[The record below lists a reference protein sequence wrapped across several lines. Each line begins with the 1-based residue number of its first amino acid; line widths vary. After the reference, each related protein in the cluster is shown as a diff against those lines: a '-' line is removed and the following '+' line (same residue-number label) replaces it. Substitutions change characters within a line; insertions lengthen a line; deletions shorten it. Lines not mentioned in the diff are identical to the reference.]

1 MTLANRL
8 FASPPS
14 FWRGVVRCYDLLGGI
29 DGGNN
34 GSASQPGKAWERDW
48 QMVFGDMSQA
58 WTELAIPGP
67 VLSPQ
72 ALGKAEEQSPGT
84 ARQLFDL
91 SEQIGNQR
99 RGKEFKDVKSAF
111 RTETAGMITSFIL
124 TLSCL
129 GAAFLL
135 RNHGWIALATVA
147 VMVSLP
153 VIALV
158 KICRRT
164 RAASPIPPETEP
176 FANGWARSR
185 GASDGGGGPG
195 WGSRGGRTGR

>member
-1 MTLANRL
+1 MTIANRL
-8 FASPPS
+8 FTSPPS
-14 FWRGVVRCYDLLGGI
+14 FWRGVLRCYDLLGGI
-29 DGGNN
+29 DGGGNR
-34 GSASQPGKAWERDW
+34 SATEPGKAWERDW
-48 QMVFGDMSQA
+48 QMVFGDLSRA
-58 WTELAIPGP
+58 WTELEIPGP

-72 ALGKAEEQSPGT
+72 AMGEAEEQSPGT
-84 ARQLFDL
+84 ARKLFDL

-135 RNHGWIALATVA
+135 RNHGWIAMAAVA

-158 KICRRT
+158 KICVRPRT
-164 RAASPIPPETEP
+164 ASPFPPETEP
-176 FANGWARSR
+176 FANGEA
-185 GASDGGGGPG
+185 
-195 WGSRGGRTGR
+195 